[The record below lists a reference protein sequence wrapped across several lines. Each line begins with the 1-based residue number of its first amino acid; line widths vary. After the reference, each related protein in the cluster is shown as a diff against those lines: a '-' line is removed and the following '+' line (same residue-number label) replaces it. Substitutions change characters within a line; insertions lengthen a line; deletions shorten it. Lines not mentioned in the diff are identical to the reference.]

1 MKENAIL
8 DLLYKYKNLG
18 ESKSYDGA
26 VLIGKAPHNGP
37 KAWLNILYPVL
48 TEEELRFLSEE
59 LKTEIPEE
67 YSSFLLNFS
76 NGMNVLSSTFSLYGL
91 RRQIDRNLEANV
103 RQPYSII
110 TPNIYE
116 RPENSKPSYF
126 FIGGYNWDGSHLYI
140 DKETNIV
147 HCCER
152 WDATSK
158 KQWNSLEEMIISE
171 LERLYTFFDDKG
183 VEIDEYNPTIPY

>member
-18 ESKSYDGA
+18 ESKSDDGA
-26 VLIGKAPHNGP
+26 VFIGKAPHSGP

-67 YSSFLLNFS
+67 YSSFLLSFS

-140 DKETNIV
+140 DRETNIV

>member
-18 ESKSYDGA
+18 ESKSDDGA
-26 VLIGKAPHNGP
+26 VFIGKVPHNGP
-37 KAWLNILYPVL
+37 KAWLNILYPVV

-67 YSSFLLNFS
+67 YSSFLLSFS

-140 DKETNIV
+140 DRETNIV

-171 LERLYTFFDDKG
+171 D
-183 VEIDEYNPTIPY
+183 TIPRSV